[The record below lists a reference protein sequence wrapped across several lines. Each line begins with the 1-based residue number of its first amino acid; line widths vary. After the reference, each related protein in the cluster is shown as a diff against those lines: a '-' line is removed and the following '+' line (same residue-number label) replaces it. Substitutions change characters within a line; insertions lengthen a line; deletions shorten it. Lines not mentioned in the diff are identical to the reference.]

1 MNVST
6 EHFEGRVP
14 VTIMNVQGDVDAS
27 NYQDLIARARELYAG
42 GARYILID
50 LSKVPYM
57 GSSGLVALHSI
68 AVLLRGQ
75 QSPDPDEGWQAYH
88 QIGRDVERGA
98 QHAVKLLSPQPPVT
112 RVLQTSGMDRFFE
125 VHSDRSAALASF

>member
-6 EHFEGRVP
+6 DHFEGRVP

-42 GARYILID
+42 GARHILID

-75 QSPDPDEGWQAYH
+75 QSPDPDAGWQAYH

-125 VHSDRSAALASF
+125 VHADRSAALASF